1 MAAPKILCDTAGM
14 SNARWLECRM
24 HGPRGDIPYT
34 LGGSDIATIFGV
46 SPWTT
51 PKELWRVKKGL
62 MKPLPK
68 DNGLQLELGHL
79 LEPVAAKLYEL
90 KTQNTVEVDTHLYH
104 MQTIRMHLRILIDAL
119 FARKMAN
126 AVYWNA
132 RARLTTKQTLGKTV
146 VVRCTTSCNCDS
158 I

>member
-1 MAAPKILCDTAGM
+1 
-14 SNARWLECRM
+14 M

-90 KTQNTVEVDTHLYH
+90 KNQLTEYE
-104 MQTIRMHLRILIDAL
+104 
-119 FARKMAN
+119 
-126 AVYWNA
+126 
-132 RARLTTKQTLGKTV
+132 RLTDRLSESMD
-146 VVRCTTSCNCDS
+146 VRKVLAGNAFFCHSRKEQLHA
-158 I
+158 